1 MIFLF
6 YYQHAIVW
14 LLWCFYQLFEIL
26 FWQHP
31 FTAEDPLVSRWG
43 NAKFLQMGSKRN
55 KLIYSTS
62 GWPDGKYIFIME

>member
-14 LLWCFYQLFEIL
+14 ITVMFYQLFEIL
-26 FWQHP
+26 FWRHP

-43 NAKFLQMGSKRN
+43 NAKFLQMGSKETN
-55 KLIYSTS
+55 SSTVHL